1 MKRERGM
8 WLMVLTGAAAG
19 RGTKSAA
26 GTLRTG
32 SRAAL
37 CVTVCVALA
46 LMLAFAPET
55 EAQKKKKNGDKDA
68 AAEATITLPD
78 PQQIEKEI
86 SEMLAAW
93 QLGDVEMLKK
103 YHAENVTVVSS
114 AYEPPLQGW
123 ESYAQAYQRQRSRMQ
138 TVRVDRRNTFIH
150 VKGLVAWAVYQ
161 WEMSAVADGAPYGA
175 RGHTSLTL
183 EKRGNF
189 WVIAHNHT
197 SIVETA
203 KAQEE
208 TKLQPASST
217 PPGGEPP
224 R

>member
-1 MKRERGM
+1 MKQERAKRA
-8 WLMVLTGAAAG
+8 VIVIGAASEH
-19 RGTKSAA
+19 SA
-26 GTLRTG
+26 
-32 SRAAL
+32 SRSGMKAL
-37 CVTVCVALA
+37 SIRLCAALA
-46 LMLAFAPET
+46 LAAVLLVAPGAD
-55 EAQKKKKNGDKDA
+55 AQKKKKNSDKDAA

-93 QLGDVEMLKK
+93 QIGDVEMLKK
-103 YHAENVTVVSS
+103 YHADSVTVVSS

-123 ESYAQAYQRQRSRMQ
+123 ASYAQAYQRQRSRMEL
-138 TVRVDRRNTFIH
+138 VRVDRRNTFIH

-161 WEMSAVADGAPYGA
+161 WEMTATADGSPYGA

-203 KAQEE
+203 KPQAE
-208 TKLQPASST
+208 TQLQPAAST
-217 PPGGEPP
+217 PPGGGES
-224 R
+224 RR

>member
-1 MKRERGM
+1 MMKRERAKRM
-8 WLMVLTGAAAG
+8 MTLTGAGPG
-19 RGTKSAA
+19 RKTSGAVNALSM
-26 GTLRTG
+26 
-32 SRAAL
+32 AL
-37 CVTVCVALA
+37 CATLCVALA
-46 LMLAFAPET
+46 FTLMTAPQAG
-55 EAQKKKKNGDKDA
+55 AQKKKKNSDKDD
-68 AAEATITLPD
+68 AAEQTVTLPD

-103 YHAENVTVVSS
+103 YHADNVTVVSS

-123 ESYAQAYQRQRSRMQ
+123 ESYAQAYQRQRGRMQ
-138 TVRVDRRNTFIH
+138 TVRVDRRNTFIQ

-203 KAQEE
+203 KAQAE
-208 TKLQPASST
+208 TKLQPAGST

>member
-1 MKRERGM
+1 MKRERAT
-8 WLMVLTGAAAG
+8 WVMVLTGASAG
-19 RGTKSAA
+19 RGTKSAVSA
-26 GTLRTG
+26 LSIG

-46 LMLAFAPET
+46 LMLAFAPGA
-55 EAQKKKKNGDKDA
+55 EAQKKKKNGDKDAA

-138 TVRVDRRNTFIH
+138 TVRVDRRNTFIQ

-161 WEMSAVADGAPYGA
+161 WEMSAVADGTPYGA

-203 KAQEE
+203 KAQAE
-208 TKLQPASST
+208 TKLPPAGST
-217 PPGGEPP
+217 PPGGE